1 MPISIPAVRVGRDR
15 SGRLLDANRATRE
28 AVREAVSKA
37 ISKVVRT
44 GGEDDFIYGADDSG
58 EYNNL
63 DYLELLDYIGDP
75 NNTEVEPPTLE
86 TLYINNDNDVVLNP
100 EEF

>member
-1 MPISIPAVRVGRDR
+1 MPISIPTVRVRRDR
-15 SGRLLDANRATRE
+15 SGRLLNANRAARE

-37 ISKVVRT
+37 VSKVVRT
-44 GGEDDFIYGADDSG
+44 GGEDNFIYGADDSG

-63 DYLELLDYIGDP
+63 DYLELSDYIGDP

-86 TLYINNDNDVVLNP
+86 TLYVNNNNDVVLNP